1 MDRED
6 LTAYYYR
13 IAETLRG
20 RIKALEYRFGDL
32 LPSEKEL
39 EKEFGVSN
47 ITIRKA
53 LALLVQ
59 EGLVVRKRAIG
70 TRVIYKENKRLAIKI
85 SGNFKDWYD
94 SAYAKLQLDVDVLE
108 IVVTDCPERIRS
120 ILALQKGTKIW
131 RMKRVRKIK
140 RKPISYY
147 INYGP
152 PKLLRKLSTKDF
164 EKRSFI
170 EVFQDRCN
178 IKLSRI
184 EQQVE
189 ATIADMDLASI
200 LRVRFGDPLF
210 LVENV
215 YYSTEN
221 KPVELTHMYYRGD
234 RYVYKATIQL
244 DSIGNPIFLSPP
256 QADAI

>member
-6 LTAYYYR
+6 LTAYYFR

-20 RIKALEYRFGDL
+20 RIKAQEYKLGDI
-32 LPSEKEL
+32 LPSEKDL

-53 LALLVQ
+53 FALLVQ

-70 TRVIYKENKRLAIKI
+70 TWVIYKEDKRLAIKM

-94 SAYAKLQLDVDVLE
+94 SAYAKLKLNVDVLE
-108 IVVTDCPERIRS
+108 IVTTGCSEKIRS
-120 ILALQKGTKIW
+120 ILGLRKDEKIW

-140 RKPISYY
+140 RDPISYY
-147 INYGP
+147 INYIP
-152 PKLLRKLSTKDF
+152 SSLLGNLSRNDF

-170 EVFQDRCN
+170 EIFQERCN
-178 IKLSRI
+178 IKLSKI

-189 ATIADMDLASI
+189 ATVADIDLASI
-200 LRVRFGDPLF
+200 LKVQFGDPLF
-210 LVENV
+210 FVENV
-215 YYSTEN
+215 YYSTETT
-221 KPVELTHMYYRGD
+221 PVEVTHMYFRGD
-234 RYVYKATIQL
+234 RYIYKTTL
-244 DSIGNPIFLSPP
+244 PFYENNKSKG
-256 QADAI
+256 

>member
-6 LTAYYYR
+6 LTAHYYR
-13 IAETLRG
+13 IAETIRG
-20 RIKALEYRFGDL
+20 RIKAQEYKFGDL
-32 LPSEKEL
+32 LPTEKDL

-70 TRVIYKENKRLAIKI
+70 TRVIYKEDKRLAIRI

-94 SAYAKLQLDVDVLE
+94 SAYAKLKLDVDVLE
-108 IVVTDCPERIRS
+108 ILVTDCPERIRS
-120 ILALQKGTKIW
+120 ILGLRKDEKIW
-131 RMKRVRKIK
+131 RMKRVRKIN
-140 RKPISYY
+140 RNPISYY

-152 PKLLRKLSTKDF
+152 PSLLGKLSSEDF

-170 EVFQDRCN
+170 EIFQDRCN
-178 IKLSRI
+178 IKLSKI

-189 ATIADMDLASI
+189 AAIADMDLASI
-200 LRVRFGDPLF
+200 LKVRFGDPLF

-221 KPVELTHMYYRGD
+221 MPVEVTHMYYRGD
-234 RYVYKATIQL
+234 RYLYKTTIPL
-244 DSIGNPIFLSPP
+244 YENSKIKG
-256 QADAI
+256 

>member
-20 RIKALEYRFGDL
+20 RIKAQEYRFGDI
-32 LPSEKEL
+32 LPPEKDL

-70 TRVIYKENKRLAIKI
+70 TKVMYREGKRVAIKI

-94 SAYAKLQLDVDVLE
+94 SAYAKLKLDVDVLE
-108 IVVTDCPERIRS
+108 ILVTDCPERIRS
-120 ILALQKGTKIW
+120 ILGLRKDEKIW
-131 RMKRVRKIK
+131 RMKRVRRIK
-140 RKPISYY
+140 RDPISYY

-152 PKLLRKLSTKDF
+152 PSILGILSCGDF

-178 IKLSRI
+178 IKLSKI

-210 LVENV
+210 FVENV

-221 KPVELTHMYYRGD
+221 KPVDVTHMYFRGD
-234 RYVYKATIQL
+234 RYLYKTTIT
-244 DSIGNPIFLSPP
+244 F
-256 QADAI
+256 

>member
-6 LTAYYYR
+6 LTAHYYR
-13 IAETLRG
+13 IAETIRG
-20 RIKALEYRFGDL
+20 RIEAQEYKFGDII
-32 LPSEKEL
+32 PPEKDL

-70 TRVIYKENKRLAIKI
+70 TRVIYKEDKRLAIRI
-85 SGNFKDWYD
+85 SGNFKDWFD
-94 SAYAKLQLDVDVLE
+94 SAYAKLGLDVDVLE

-120 ILALQKGTKIW
+120 ILDLGEDAKIW
-131 RMKRVRKIK
+131 RMKRVRKFN

-147 INYGP
+147 INYGSP
-152 PKLLRKLSTKDF
+152 SLLGKLSSKDF
-164 EKRSFI
+164 EKQSFI
-170 EVFQDRCN
+170 EVFQERCN
-178 IKLSRI
+178 IKLSKI

-210 LVENV
+210 FVENV
-215 YYSTEN
+215 YYSTEDL
-221 KPVELTHMYYRGD
+221 PVEVTHMYYRGD
-234 RYVYKATIQL
+234 RYLYKTTIPL
-244 DSIGNPIFLSPP
+244 Y
-256 QADAI
+256 